1 MEDYILIYLRK
12 NKGIVQKAMKVN
24 QREILHKGG
33 IDNCNFYTI
42 EQESIPFWRCSS
54 PPERDGSLLD

>member
-24 QREILHKGG
+24 QREILHKVG
-33 IDNCNFYTI
+33 IDKYN
-42 EQESIPFWRCSS
+42 SS
-54 PPERDGSLLD
+54 LIKSHNLLENPLLFPT